1 MNETLTKIKIPQV
14 YLTKQY
20 NLLYLINTH
29 DVYKEWKTKRVVE
42 NIILN
47 LENRGFDQLSERAL
61 IKYIYLNKSNRDD
74 DIKYSYL
81 RELAIELNCSMNNIV
96 EPIENLYTK

>member
-1 MNETLTKIKIPQV
+1 MNETLTKIKIPNI

-29 DVYKEWKTKRVVE
+29 NVYKEWKTKRVVE

-47 LENRGFDQLSERAL
+47 LENKGFDQLSERAL

-96 EPIENLYTK
+96 EPIENIYTK